1 MHRLGISVYPE
12 KSTQKEVYDYLEL
25 AAKYG
30 FSRIFTCLLSVNDP
44 KEKIMKDFGEFM
56 DKAHSLGYVVAVDTN
71 PEVFKHLG
79 ATYSDLKPFH
89 DMGVDIIRLDGSFG
103 TTGDIQ
109 VTRNPYNIQIEF
121 NGSMDQGVELLLEQ
135 GGNKDQVII
144 CHNFFPER
152 YSGLDWNYFVN
163 FNAYWKSLNLHTAA
177 FVSSNQPHTHGP
189 WNVFCGLPTVGS
201 FNACNWRC

>member
-71 PEVFKHLG
+71 PEVFK
-79 ATYSDLKPFH
+79 TF
-89 DMGVDIIRLDGSFG
+89 
-103 TTGDIQ
+103 
-109 VTRNPYNIQIEF
+109 
-121 NGSMDQGVELLLEQ
+121 
-135 GGNKDQVII
+135 
-144 CHNFFPER
+144 
-152 YSGLDWNYFVN
+152 
-163 FNAYWKSLNLHTAA
+163 
-177 FVSSNQPHTHGP
+177 
-189 WNVFCGLPTVGS
+189 
-201 FNACNWRC
+201 RCYL

>member
-89 DMGVDIIRLDGSFG
+89 DMGVLQEISR
-103 TTGDIQ
+103 
-109 VTRNPYNIQIEF
+109 
-121 NGSMDQGVELLLEQ
+121 LLETL
-135 GGNKDQVII
+135 II
-144 CHNFFPER
+144 FRLNSTVLWTR
-152 YSGLDWNYFVN
+152 VLNY
-163 FNAYWKSLNLHTAA
+163 Y
-177 FVSSNQPHTHGP
+177 
-189 WNVFCGLPTVGS
+189 
-201 FNACNWRC
+201 